1 MFNIEWMKCHIL
13 IRQEIIPSL
22 FHTYQLIEIKC
33 QQVSYSRIMT
43 ITSMEE
49 DVTVST
55 NRDRRIFISLHREVS
70 SDGISLFSKV
80 KSLKF
85 SLFSKV
91 FHGISLFSKVFRETE
106 ALEKTLEI
114 SKNVKTF

>member
-1 MFNIEWMKCHIL
+1 MFNMEWMKCHLL

-22 FHTYQLIEIKC
+22 FHTYQLIEINS
-33 QQVSYSRIMT
+33 QQVSYLRIMT
-43 ITSMEE
+43 ITSIED
-49 DVTVST
+49 DVTLST
-55 NRDRRIFISLHREVS
+55 NRDRRIFMSLHREEP

-91 FHGISLFSKVFRETE
+91 FHGISLC
-106 ALEKTLEI
+106 L
-114 SKNVKTF
+114 

>member
-1 MFNIEWMKCHIL
+1 MFNMEWMKCHLL

-22 FHTYQLIEIKC
+22 FHTYQLIQINS

-43 ITSMEE
+43 ITSMED
-49 DVTVST
+49 DVTLST
-55 NRDRRIFISLHREVS
+55 NRDKRIFMSLHREVP

-106 ALEKTLEI
+106 TLEKTLEI
-114 SKNVKTF
+114 TQNV

>member
-1 MFNIEWMKCHIL
+1 MFNTEWMKCHLL

-22 FHTYQLIEIKC
+22 FRTCQLIEINS
-33 QQVSYSRIMT
+33 QQVSYLRIMT
-43 ITSMEE
+43 ITSMEN
-49 DVTVST
+49 DVTLST
-55 NRDRRIFISLHREVS
+55 NRDRRIFMPLHREVP

-80 KSLKF
+80 KSLKL

-106 ALEKTLEI
+106 TLEKTLEI
-114 SKNVKTF
+114 TQNV

>member
-1 MFNIEWMKCHIL
+1 MFNMELMKCHRL

-22 FHTYQLIEIKC
+22 FHTYQLIEINS
-33 QQVSYSRIMT
+33 QQVSYLRIMT
-43 ITSMEE
+43 ITSMED
-49 DVTVST
+49 DVTLST
-55 NRDRRIFISLHREVS
+55 NRDRRIFMSLHREVP

-106 ALEKTLEI
+106 TLEKTLEI
-114 SKNVKTF
+114 TQNV